1 MVSTVDGTVLD
12 VPVVEGAVVIEV
24 TGFSDGLTT
33 EVTDGLS
40 TEGRG
45 GERGTGEGKRRHL
58 LRLGADHQGARRSGR
73 KAGLAR
79 SSPRCGGL

>member
-1 MVSTVDGTVLD
+1 MVSTVDGTVRD

-45 GERGTGEGKRRHL
+45 GERGRGERGRGRDDGHTRWCRIEGVRISVL
-58 LRLGADHQGARRSGR
+58 LA
-73 KAGLAR
+73 
-79 SSPRCGGL
+79 